1 MAKGKQEIEQEFI
14 ATAKDKTGRDLDG
27 WMTYLKTTNLAKTNE
42 IIAHIK
48 SEFKLNH
55 MQASMLAG
63 IYLNDGKPVHDYAT
77 LFAKLFEN
85 RDEVMPIYE
94 QVLQVIQS
102 ALPDSV
108 VLIPTKSYVSVEDE
122 RVFGC
127 IKLNKTNV
135 RVGLDLDIPFDETV
149 IEAKGLG
156 AMPNISHMI
165 ELTSTDDIN
174 GRLGE
179 HLLEAYNN
187 RH

>member
-1 MAKGKQEIEQEFI
+1 MAKGAQEIEQQFI
-14 ATAKDKTGRDLDG
+14 VTAKEETGRNLDE
-27 WMTYLKTTNLAKTNE
+27 WITYLKSTSLSKTNE

-94 QVLQVIQS
+94 KVVSVIQS
-102 ALPDSV
+102 VLPDSV

-127 IKLNKTNV
+127 IKLNKANV
-135 RVGLDLDIPFDETV
+135 RVGLDLERPFDETV

-156 AMPNISHMI
+156 AMPNISHMV
-165 ELTSTDDIN
+165 ELTSADDIN
-174 GRLGE
+174 GRLGKL
-179 HLLEAYNN
+179 LLEAYNN